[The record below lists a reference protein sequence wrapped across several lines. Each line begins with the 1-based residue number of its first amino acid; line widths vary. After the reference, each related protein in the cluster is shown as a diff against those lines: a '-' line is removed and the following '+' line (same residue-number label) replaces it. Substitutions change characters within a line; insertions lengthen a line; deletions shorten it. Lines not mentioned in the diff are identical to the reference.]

1 MLVRK
6 KDLQQV
12 QKLKYKSL
20 TAIIFLITS
29 LWCFAQSGSFA
40 DDDQQDIQELENQLQ
55 EFKQSQQAVIDDM
68 NPEQMMIQKK
78 IQEQIQQ
85 AISEGDQAKVQQLTA
100 QLTKN
105 MKMGSSDQMKKMVD
119 ASLSTFRSLS
129 ENQLRAHLIAKTQG
143 NVFGQIF
150 AEFPKLLEYI
160 IQVLRDPIAVP
171 QFFSILEKKTKLMIF
186 FGINVILW
194 LVAFVVKRAHK
205 AKRAGFFTHFKRGL
219 FFAVLRLGLFIG
231 FFHVEITPFVSIAS
245 RTFA

>member
-1 MLVRK
+1 M
-6 KDLQQV
+6 

-29 LWCFAQSGSFA
+29 LWCFAQSEDFT

-55 EFKQSQQAVIDDM
+55 DFKQSQQAVIDDM
-68 NPEQMMIQKK
+68 NPEQMQIQAQIQK
-78 IQEQIQQ
+78 
-85 AISEGDQAKVQQLTA
+85 AISQGDQAKVQELTRK
-100 QLTKN
+100 LTKN
-105 MKMGSSDQMKKMVD
+105 MKMGSSGQMKKMVD

-143 NVFGQIF
+143 NVFGQVF
-150 AEFPKLLEYI
+150 AEFPKLLDYI

-186 FGINVILW
+186 FGINVFLW
-194 LVAFVVKRAHK
+194 LVAFVIKRAHK
-205 AKRAGFFTHFKRGL
+205 AKGAGLFTHFKRGL
-219 FFAVLRLGLFIG
+219 FFATLRLGLFIG

-245 RTFA
+245 KTFA

>member
-1 MLVRK
+1 M
-6 KDLQQV
+6 

-29 LWCFAQSGSFA
+29 LWCFAQSGDFA

-68 NPEQMMIQKK
+68 NPEQMQIQKK
-78 IQEQIQQ
+78 IQQ

-143 NVFGQIF
+143 NIAGQIF

-186 FGINVILW
+186 FGINVFLW
-194 LVAFVVKRAHK
+194 LVAFVIKRAHK

-219 FFAVLRLGLFIG
+219 FFAVIRLGLFIG

-245 RTFA
+245 RTFT

>member
-1 MLVRK
+1 LLVRK

-29 LWCFAQSGSFA
+29 LWCFGQSGDFA

-55 EFKQSQQAVIDDM
+55 EFKQSQQDVIDDM
-68 NPEQMMIQKK
+68 NPEQMK

-85 AISEGDQAKVQQLTA
+85 AISQGDQAKVQELTRK
-100 QLTKN
+100 LTKN
-105 MKMGSSDQMKKMVD
+105 MKMGNSGQMKKMVD

-129 ENQLRAHLIAKTQG
+129 ENQLRSHLIAKTQG
-143 NVFGQIF
+143 NVFGQVF

-186 FGINVILW
+186 FGINVFLW
-194 LVAFVVKRAHK
+194 LVAFVIKRAHK

-219 FFAVLRLGLFIG
+219 FFAVIRLGLFIG